1 MDNIYT
7 STIETTDTLNDH
19 ELFKEIVIHN
29 CRDIISIVQADAEL
43 TDESNKTS
51 YILNYILSINTH
63 QYFTLDNFK
72 NIVNYI
78 NEDLHIRDF
87 IFNLTDT
94 CILEF
99 VGRDGD
105 INRVINNISIMV
117 DINKNSSNKLYDPR
131 IADES
136 KMDKDDLIKIL
147 GANSYFIVLYYLVL
161 YPISIISDLR

>member
-1 MDNIYT
+1 MDNIYKP
-7 STIETTDTLNDH
+7 TIDTTNILNDH
-19 ELFKEIVIHN
+19 ELFKNIVIHN
-29 CRDIISIVQADAEL
+29 CRDVIAIAQTDAEL
-43 TDESNKTS
+43 TNQENRISDV
-51 YILNYILSINTH
+51 LNYILSINTH

-78 NEDLHIRDF
+78 NKDLHIRDF

-99 VGRDGD
+99 VGKDGD

-136 KMDKDDLIKIL
+136 RIDKDDLIKIL

-161 YPISIISDLR
+161 YPISIINDLR